1 MVASDPMTAMT
12 TSAPRNMAAL
22 TYAQALNEALRL
34 EMERDERVV
43 LIGEDIGIG
52 GVYTVTNGLLD
63 TFGHRRVLDTPIA
76 EAGFVGIAGGAA
88 VAGLRP
94 VVELMFADFALVAAD
109 SLFNQIPKLQLLSA
123 GRYDVPLTIRT
134 QQGISGGGGPQHSQ
148 SLEALFAHLPGFA
161 VALPYSAADAK
172 GLLTTAIRSDE
183 PTVVIEHKGL
193 YFRKGH
199 VPTGA
204 YDIPFGQAATV
215 RPGTDVTVIA
225 YSQAVGWCLEAADV
239 LQRKAG
245 ISVEVVDL
253 RTIVPLDIETVA
265 ASVRRT
271 NAAVVVQEACGYVSV
286 ASEIVAQLYEKCW
299 SELLTPVRRVCGLD
313 VPVPY
318 SKPLE
323 RYWLPSVADIVS
335 KVQAVAEDK

>member
-1 MVASDPMTAMT
+1 MVSSDAMMMT
-12 TSAPRNMAAL
+12 TAPPATGTR

-34 EMERDERVV
+34 EMGRDDRVV

-63 TFGHRRVLDTPIA
+63 EFGHNRVIDTPIS

-148 SLEALFAHLPGFA
+148 SIEALFAHLPGFA
-161 VALPYSAADAK
+161 VAIPSTPADAK
-172 GLLTTAIRSDE
+172 GLLTSAIRSNE
-183 PTVVIEHKGL
+183 PTVVIEHKAL
-193 YFRKGH
+193 YFRKGQ
-199 VPTGA
+199 VPTGP
-204 YDIPFGQAATV
+204 YEIPFGQAAVV
-215 RPGTDVTVIA
+215 RSGTDATVMA
-225 YSQAVGWCLEAADV
+225 YSQAVGWCLQAADV
-239 LQRKAG
+239 LAREEG
-245 ISVEVVDL
+245 ISVEVIDL

-265 ASVRRT
+265 SSVRRT
-271 NAAVVVQEACGYVSV
+271 GAAVVVQEAGGYVSV
-286 ASEIVAQLYEKCW
+286 ASEIVAQLHEICW
-299 SELLTPVRRVCGLD
+299 SALRTPVRRVCGLD

-318 SKPLE
+318 SNPLE
-323 RYWLPSVADIVS
+323 RYWLPSVADIVR
-335 KVQAVAEDK
+335 AVRAVVTDK